1 MGYHVRIVPKNNNG
15 FTRSDFDEIKARLTT
30 QYGFRERLTDTGE
43 LDYLFHDAHE
53 SALIFFTPQL
63 GFWAKNPDEHLLSL
77 LIEAADGLG
86 GWYHVIGDEGEIY
99 LTIDHVVTAEN
110 PAKTN
115 KIKELL
121 TDVWHNNLI
130 LLIVVALLI
139 IIRHIFKQI

>member
-1 MGYHVRIVPKNNNG
+1 MGYHVRIVSKNNR

-30 QYGFRERLTDTGE
+30 QYGFREQLTDTGE

-53 SALIFFTPQL
+53 SALIFFTPRL

-77 LIEAADGLG
+77 LIEATDGLG
-86 GWYHVIGDEGEIY
+86 SRYHVIGDEGEIY
-99 LTIDHVVTAEN
+99 LAIDHVVTAKN
-110 PAKTN
+110 PSKTN

-121 TDVWHNNLI
+121 TDFWHNNLI

-139 IIRHIFKQI
+139 LIRHIFKQI

>member
-1 MGYHVRIVPKNNNG
+1 MGYHVRIVSKNNR
-15 FTRSDFDEIKARLTT
+15 FTRSDFDEIKARLTA

-43 LDYLFHDAHE
+43 LDYLFHEAHE

-63 GFWAKNPDEHLLSL
+63 GFWAKNPDEYLLSL
-77 LIEAADGLG
+77 LIEAAAGLG
-86 GWYHVIGDEGEIY
+86 GRYHVVGDEDEIY
-99 LTIDHVVTAEN
+99 LAIDHVVTAEN

-121 TDVWHNNLI
+121 TDFWHNNLI

-139 IIRHIFKQI
+139 LIRHIFKQI

>member
-1 MGYHVRIVPKNNNG
+1 M
-15 FTRSDFDEIKARLTT
+15 
-30 QYGFRERLTDTGE
+30 
-43 LDYLFHDAHE
+43 
-53 SALIFFTPQL
+53 
-63 GFWAKNPDEHLLSL
+63 

-86 GWYHVIGDEGEIY
+86 GRYHVIGDEGEIY
-99 LTIDHVVTAEN
+99 LAIDHVVTAEN

>member
-15 FTRSDFDEIKARLTT
+15 FTRSDFDEIKASLTT
-30 QYGFRERLTDTGE
+30 QYGFREQLTDTGE

-63 GFWAKNPDEHLLSL
+63 GFWAKNPDEYLLSL

-86 GWYHVIGDEGEIY
+86 GRYHVVGDEDEIY
-99 LTIDHVVTAEN
+99 LAIDHVVTAEN

-121 TDVWHNNLI
+121 TDFWRNNLI
-130 LLIVVALLI
+130 LLIVVALLTL
-139 IIRHIFKQI
+139 IRHIFKQI

>member
-1 MGYHVRIVPKNNNG
+1 MGYHVRIVPKNNG
-15 FTRSDFDEIKARLTT
+15 STRSDFDEIKARLTT
-30 QYGFRERLTDTGE
+30 QYGFQKRLTDTGE
-43 LDYLFHDAHE
+43 LDYLFHEAHE

-63 GFWAKNPDEHLLSL
+63 GFWAKNPDEYLLSL

-86 GWYHVIGDEGEIY
+86 GRYHVIGDEGEIY
-99 LTIDHVVTAEN
+99 LAIDHVVTAEN
-110 PAKTN
+110 SAKTN

-121 TDVWHNNLI
+121 TDFWHNNLI